1 MSAARNKTG
10 GYRLLI
16 LDGHN
21 SHCTYRFSKF
31 AKEHNII
38 IICLPSHTTHVL
50 QPCDVSVFG
59 PLASS
64 WKAQV
69 NQAARNYIPITKYN
83 LLEQYSAAQER
94 AFKSETICPA
104 FKQTGIWPMN
114 RDALDPHVFDPSLNT
129 TTQAAQPL
137 PTTPPSPELVT
148 ITATT
153 STEATTS
160 SHISNSSN
168 GTVDG
173 SAVVLLDSQ
182 TPPNDEGD
190 LPRLSLKIL
199 KPLKGTA
206 SRQELRDQN
215 KELFRLLKLVEEQI
229 QRDHAQKRLMDRENE
244 RLRQRLHWKQKKK
257 EDKCMTAEARHMTSD
272 ESLDEG
278 AKAQWHANIKEFH
291 KLAKPIFKKKHED
304 IDEYY
309 CNLVVQEKT
318 RMDEEKRWAAQEK
331 KAQAA
336 AEKEEAVWRREMAN
350 VAKYVEDYEV
360 ALKKQALWEKKKVA
374 KAKVAKKKAASRKG
388 KGRRIEPSS
397 EESGEFEDDNATG
410 EESAAEMIGK

>member
-31 AKEHNII
+31 AKDHNII

-50 QPCDVSVFG
+50 QPCDVGVFG

-83 LLEQYSAAQER
+83 LLEQYSAAREC
-94 AFKSETICPA
+94 AFKSETIHSA
-104 FKQTGIWPMN
+104 FKKTGIWPMN
-114 RDALDPHVFDPSLNT
+114 CDALDPHVFDPSLNT

-137 PTTPPSPELVT
+137 PTTLPSPKLVT

-153 STEATTS
+153 STETTTP

-168 GTVDG
+168 GTVT
-173 SAVVLLDSQ
+173 VLPLDSQ
-182 TPPNDEGD
+182 TPPDDEGD
-190 LPRLSLKIL
+190 LPRLSLKIP
-199 KPLKGTA
+199 KPLRGTT

-215 KELFRLLKLVEEQI
+215 KELFQLLKLAEEQI
-229 QRDHAQKRLMDRENE
+229 QRDHAQKRLMDCENE
-244 RLRQRLHWKQKKK
+244 KLRQQLHWKEKKK
-257 EDKCMTAEARHMTSD
+257 EDKRTTAEARHMTSD

-278 AKAQWHANIKEFH
+278 AKAQWRTNIKEFH
-291 KLAKPIFKKKHED
+291 EMAKPIFKKQCDD
-304 IDEYY
+304 IEEYY
-309 CNLVVQEKT
+309 RNLVVQEKT
-318 RMDEEKRWAAQEK
+318 RTDEEKRR
-331 KAQAA
+331 
-336 AEKEEAVWRREMAN
+336 V
-350 VAKYVEDYEV
+350 VF
-360 ALKKQALWEKKKVA
+360 
-374 KAKVAKKKAASRKG
+374 ASSVQSGFLPPKRATVDRNRSRTDPHIAG
-388 KGRRIEPSS
+388 TEPDHL
-397 EESGEFEDDNATG
+397 GPVYFGPWDRFKPIQTG
-410 EESAAEMIGK
+410 FFR